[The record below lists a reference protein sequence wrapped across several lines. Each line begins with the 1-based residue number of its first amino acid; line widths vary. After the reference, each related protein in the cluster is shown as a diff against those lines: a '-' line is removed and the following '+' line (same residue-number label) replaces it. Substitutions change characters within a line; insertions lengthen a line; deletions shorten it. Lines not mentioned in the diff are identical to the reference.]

1 MDFAKPALPSVFR
14 GVSWTAL
21 MQISSMLLGFA
32 IAIASARI
40 LGVNDYSTLQ
50 LVIGW
55 INIGSVVCGVGLA
68 TVVLRKSGEASS
80 AKNWSD
86 LKGLLRFALS
96 VSALAVFAF
105 GIIGLSS
112 LLHLNRFDQFGML
125 FIGLL
130 LIVVQQQRA
139 IYQSLLAGQ
148 ALFAQSGFGDFVA
161 NLLLALTL
169 AGLLIVQMNAIIS
182 AENVLAIRL
191 LATLLGLAFVMFIW
205 LRHSRHNLPFL
216 TASRPCYRPRQW
228 LQAGLPIMLI
238 AGASIVNANADIL
251 MIGALY
257 DNGAAGPYHAATR
270 GAGLVIL
277 SLSILIIPLSPTISK
292 LHKSD
297 PRLMFSIVFK
307 WTLLAFGS
315 SLAVAAALLVN
326 ANAFLSLFGNEF
338 LIART
343 AMIILV
349 LAQLVNVLVG
359 PMQHILV
366 MAGRER
372 IAAACMFAGT
382 ATNIAA
388 NAILIPKHGMLG
400 AAIGT
405 ALSIVVW
412 NVLSVIAISL
422 TVWKNAPQQTMSA
435 YR

>member
-32 IAIASARI
+32 IAILSARI

-55 INIGSVVCGVGLA
+55 INIGSVVCGIGLA

-86 LKGLLRFALS
+86 LKGLVRFALS
-96 VSALAVFAF
+96 VSGLAVFAF

-112 LLHLNRFDQFGML
+112 LLHLNRFDQFAML

-191 LATLLGLAFVMFIW
+191 LATLLGLAFVVFIW
-205 LRHSRHNLPFL
+205 LRYSRHNLPFL

-257 DNGAAGPYHAATR
+257 DNGAVGPYHAATR

-277 SLSILIIPLSPTISK
+277 SLSILIIPLSPIISK

-307 WTLLAFGS
+307 WSLLAFGS

-343 AMIILV
+343 AMTILV
-349 LAQLVNVLVG
+349 IAQLVNVLVG

-435 YR
+435 YQ